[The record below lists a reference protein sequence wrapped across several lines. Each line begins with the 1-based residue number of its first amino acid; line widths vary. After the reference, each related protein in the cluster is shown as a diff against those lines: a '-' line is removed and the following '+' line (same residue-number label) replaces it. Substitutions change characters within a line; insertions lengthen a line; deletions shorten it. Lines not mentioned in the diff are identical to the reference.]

1 MGTAKIRHT
10 FNLAYFLCDS
20 KINIIR
26 IKTITRNKKH
36 EKICQ
41 TYQIWEHRFKRRK
54 GSSQTNLK
62 SHFYSSLRK
71 YLNVKILDGSSHKT
85 KKYGDVD
92 SSSIQWNSP
101 IEFLYTAQASFK
113 F

>member
-41 TYQIWEHRFKRRK
+41 TYQI
-54 GSSQTNLK
+54 
-62 SHFYSSLRK
+62 
-71 YLNVKILDGSSHKT
+71 
-85 KKYGDVD
+85 
-92 SSSIQWNSP
+92 
-101 IEFLYTAQASFK
+101 
-113 F
+113 